1 MFLNGPRGAGPKT
14 SSATK
19 SWAHGLF
26 SPPNTHV
33 CCAPGNLPRWGHG
46 NGVFS
51 STGPLPAPYMCL
63 LVPFARPIGWVKSEC
78 TAIGVFVRENL
89 EGPSPRSYPARV
101 LSICRWCS
109 WVVFVLDSYFLT
121 ETRIRTAVSAWFWR
135 SASHD
140 EAAESGFDTGRSQP
154 MPGIP
159 RSSNGATK

>member
-1 MFLNGPRGAGPKT
+1 MRVPRPVLPPGAGPMG
-14 SSATK
+14 SF
-19 SWAHGLF
+19 H
-26 SPPNTHV
+26 PPTRMFAV
-33 CCAPGNLPRWGHG
+33 LQVTCPAGDG

-101 LSICRWCS
+101 LAICRWCS
-109 WVVFVLDSYFLT
+109 WVVLVLDSYFLT